1 MGNDDRRLPFPDDE
15 ATLKLRDRSWMEDE
29 VAPVDFAAFG
39 RRIGQIISQSVQ
51 GSRKGKDQA

>member
-1 MGNDDRRLPFPDDE
+1 MGNTDRRFSFPDDE
-15 ATLKLRDRSWMEDE
+15 TALKLRDRSWMEDE
-29 VAPVDFAAFG
+29 VAPIDFAAFG